1 MTTDTDVR
9 QSVRAS
15 RGRGRGRVAVPELE
29 EALEEPEVEED
40 LEGEEELDEELGAE
54 EALEEAEEEAAAEE
68 EEEEDE
74 AQLGTAR
81 LAEETEEEEQ
91 EEAEAAL
98 DELLRLQL
106 TGTAPEEAV
115 LFEDEEVEARAR
127 PTDDGV
133 QPRAADEF
141 VCHGCFLVKSRTQLA
156 DSERSLCRDCADDA
170 RVR

>member
-9 QSVRAS
+9 QPVRPR
-15 RGRGRGRVAVPELE
+15 RGRGGSRAVALELE
-29 EALEEPEVEED
+29 EA
-40 LEGEEELDEELGAE
+40 
-54 EALEEAEEEAAAEE
+54 
-68 EEEEDE
+68 EEEDE

-81 LAEETEEEEQ
+81 LAEETEEQ

-98 DELLRLQL
+98 DELLRRQL

-115 LFEDEEVEARAR
+115 LFEDEEVGARAR
-127 PTDDGV
+127 PADDGV
-133 QPRAADEF
+133 QPRAVDEF

-156 DSERSLCRDCADDA
+156 EPERSLCRDCADDA